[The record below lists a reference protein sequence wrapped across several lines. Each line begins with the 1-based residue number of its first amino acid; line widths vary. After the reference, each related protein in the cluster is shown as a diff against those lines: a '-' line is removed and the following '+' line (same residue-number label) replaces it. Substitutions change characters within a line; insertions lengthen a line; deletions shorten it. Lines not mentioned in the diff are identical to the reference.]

1 MTETEA
7 EEISFLGIS
16 ILDEDAVHIIHVTT

>member
-16 ILDEDAVHIIHVTT
+16 ILDEDTVHIICVAT

>member
-7 EEISFLGIS
+7 EETSSLGIS
-16 ILDEDAVHIIHVTT
+16 ILDEDAVHTISIAT